1 MRLLTDIGLKLVP
14 TLAIIDGI
22 KITMYYADHEPAH
35 FHAVAADDEIVVR
48 IADLKVIAG
57 SAPAAVIRR
66 VQTWAGR
73 HQGELVLCSYDPFV
87 GQAFIPFPHPPV
99 RPVAASITRRP
110 AAPRAAPSASWRTN
124 APLPAPGARPAVVPA
139 DVRPPRLIAGGG
151 RASAPRCPIHGPS
164 AGCPQ
169 GWDQAGY
176 AAWRARHRR
185 RSRIRSGAR
194 AAVPCR
200 PLPRYG
206 RRRITPR
213 PPSAR
218 HPAAGCRCGCSAIGT
233 PGACGR
239 RRRSRSAAPGP

>member
-1 MRLLTDIGLKLVP
+1 MTDARAFRGCRFPAEIILWAVRWYLQFGISYRDLERMLADRGVEVDHV
-14 TLAIIDGI
+14 TL
-22 KITMYYADHEPAH
+22 Y
-35 FHAVAADDEIVVR
+35 R
-48 IADLKVIAG
+48 
-57 SAPAAVIRR
+57 
-66 VQTWAGR
+66 
-73 HQGELVLCSYDPFV
+73 SYDPFV
-87 GQAFIPFPHPPV
+87 SQAFIPSPHPPV

-110 AAPRAAPSASWRTN
+110 AAPRAAHSASWRTN
-124 APLPAPGARPAVVPA
+124 DPLPAPGAHPAVVPA
-139 DVRPPRLIAGGG
+139 DVRPHRLISGGG
-151 RASAPRCPIHGPS
+151 RASEPRCPIHGPS
-164 AGCPQ
+164 AGCPK

-194 AAVPCR
+194 AAVLRR

-233 PGACGR
+233 PGASGR

>member
-1 MRLLTDIGLKLVP
+1 MTAARAFRG
-14 TLAIIDGI
+14 
-22 KITMYYADHEPAH
+22 YRFPAEVILW
-35 FHAVAADDEIVVR
+35 AVR
-48 IADLKVIAG
+48 
-57 SAPAAVIRR
+57 
-66 VQTWAGR
+66 
-73 HQGELVLCSYDPFV
+73 SYDPFV
-87 GQAFIPFPHPPV
+87 SQAFIPSPHPPV

-110 AAPRAAPSASWRTN
+110 AAPRAAHSAAWRTN
-124 APLPAPGARPAVVPA
+124 DPLPAPGAHPAVVPA
-139 DVRPPRLIAGGG
+139 DVRPHRLISGGG
-151 RASAPRCPIHGPS
+151 RASEPRCPIHGPS
-164 AGCPQ
+164 AGCPK

-194 AAVPCR
+194 AAVLRR

-233 PGACGR
+233 PGASGR